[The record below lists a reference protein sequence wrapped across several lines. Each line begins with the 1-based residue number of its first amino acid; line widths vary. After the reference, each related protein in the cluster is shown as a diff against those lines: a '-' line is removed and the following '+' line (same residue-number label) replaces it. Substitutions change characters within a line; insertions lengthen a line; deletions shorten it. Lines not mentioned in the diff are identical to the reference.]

1 MAKIIKLSL
10 LVNNSSEYIKG
21 REYISD
27 HEKPLAIVML
37 KGISGVCSYY
47 K

>member
-1 MAKIIKLSL
+1 MAKIIKLAL

-27 HEKPLAIVML
+27 HEISLAIAML
-37 KGISGVCSYY
+37 KGISLVSTHYN
-47 K
+47 